1 MEEKELV
8 EIRDGLA
15 TLPELN
21 KRLKRLNERISDA
34 EQEVSVRER
43 MLAEESNDVDRLERE
58 SLSAALF
65 RFIGK
70 YEEKMDK
77 ETQEMLAA
85 KLNYDKAAGTLKEFN
100 SERDELT
107 ARIAKLER
115 AREAYKQELFNRE
128 QRIQNS
134 IIGEAIIQYRQ
145 LESERE
151 ELTKQLFEIQEA
163 QSAVYKVRATAD
175 NVMQHLESAEGWATY
190 DAWTRGGIFSHMAK
204 YDHIDNAQEEFNRLA
219 VQLKE
224 MHKELLDVDML
235 EDIEITE
242 ISGTTRAFDFWFD
255 NIFTDLNV
263 RDQISANI
271 DQLNKLYSKLDSI
284 MGRLQNSKQETE
296 KMLEENE
303 YKKNDLLIFNA

>member
-1 MEEKELV
+1 MEERELV

-21 KRLKRLNERISDA
+21 NRFKRLNERISDA
-34 EQEVSVRER
+34 EQEVSAREK
-43 MLAEESNDVDRLERE
+43 MLAEESNDVDRLEKE

-65 RFIGK
+65 RLIGK
-70 YEEKMDK
+70 YEEKLDK

-85 KLNYDKAAGTLKEFN
+85 KLNYDKAAGALKEFK
-100 SERDELT
+100 SERDELA

-115 AREAYKQELFNRE
+115 AQEAYKQELFNRE

-134 IIGEAIIQYRQ
+134 ITGEAIIQYRQ
-145 LESERE
+145 LEAERE

-271 DQLNKLYSKLDSI
+271 EQLNKLYSKLDSI

-296 KMLEENE
+296 KMLEQNE

>member
-15 TLPELN
+15 TLPELI
-21 KRLKRLNERISDA
+21 KRLERLNERISDA

-70 YEEKMDK
+70 YEEKLDK

-85 KLNYDKAAGTLKEFN
+85 KLNYDKAAGALKEFN
-100 SERDELT
+100 YERDELT
-107 ARIAKLER
+107 ARITKLER
-115 AREAYKQELFNRE
+115 AQEAYKQELFNRE

-134 IIGEAIIQYRQ
+134 ITGEAIIQYRQ
-145 LESERE
+145 LEAERE

-271 DQLNKLYSKLDSI
+271 EQLNKLYSKLDSI

-296 KMLEENE
+296 KMLEQNE